1 MPGPNNRRIADRLER
16 QRRYL
21 TNALADAEAAP
32 LLAGRG
38 YTADK
43 IAEGLALN
51 AAALNAYGGR
61 DTASG
66 ALKASQKALAEADD
80 HAHDLMEDLRA
91 TLRAVYDGQTEHLT
105 TLGVVRKRDSG
116 DRDTF
121 ITETRVTV
129 DAVRQALYADA
140 AAEAGQTK
148 KDVDAVEAAIDA
160 LALAAGTEDSAT
172 GGRRDATGAR
182 DGAYDASQQWVDRFR
197 RLARI
202 AFKARPG
209 IDARLTG

>member
-38 YTADK
+38 YTAAK
-43 IAEGLALN
+43 VTEGLALN
-51 AAALNAYGGR
+51 AALKAYGGR

-66 ALKASQKALAEADD
+66 ALKKAEKALAETDD
-80 HAHDLMEDLRA
+80 HARDLMEDLRA
-91 TLRAVYDGQTEHLT
+91 TLRAVYDGQAEHLT

-121 ITETRVTV
+121 ITETLVTL
-129 DAVRQALYADA
+129 DAVRQAPYADEA
-140 AAEAGQTK
+140 DEAGQTK

-160 LALAAGTEDSAT
+160 LGLAAGQEDGTT
-172 GGRRDATGAR
+172 GARTDATGAR
-182 DGAYDASQQWVDRFR
+182 ANAYDDFQRWMDRFR

-202 AFKARPG
+202 AFKGRPG
-209 IDARLTG
+209 IEGRLKG